1 MYDDTIAAIATP
13 PGQGALGIVR
23 LSGPDAWLIAGRL
36 FSGKLDDRQAVHGY
50 LRAPA
55 SDDVI
60 DEALVTAMR
69 APATY
74 TSEDTVEFSC
84 HGSPLV
90 LQRVLEL
97 VLTNGAR
104 LADAGEFTLRA
115 FLGGRID
122 LAQAESVLD
131 VIQAQTD
138 AGLRL
143 AVMGLR
149 GRLSEPLGELRRD
162 LMQVQAYLVA
172 CIDFPED
179 EVESQID
186 IDPKVVLEETETELR
201 RLLDSADL
209 GMIYRNG
216 VRTAIV
222 GRPNVGKS
230 SLLNRLLGEDRA
242 IVTPVPGTTRDTVEE
257 AITVEG
263 IPFLLIDTAGIH
275 HTDDAVE
282 HLGIE
287 RSRQAAE
294 RADLLLLMLDASATL
309 TDADRQ
315 MLELADGKPAL
326 TVANKCDLP
335 PLADLAALSGP
346 VVYVSALTGE
356 GIEALHE
363 AMAQAVLGDRVTTS
377 DAMLVTNP
385 RHKAALSRALTHL
398 EAARGSLRAGVPE
411 DFVTIDLASCLGA
424 LGEITG
430 EGVTNDLLDTIF
442 QQFCIGK

>member
-13 PGQGALGIVR
+13 PGQGGLGIVR
-23 LSGPDAWLIAGRL
+23 LSGPDAWAIASRL
-36 FSGKLDDRQAVHGY
+36 FDGKLGDRRAVHGFVKD
-50 LRAPA
+50 PA
-55 SDDVI
+55 NENVI
-60 DEALVTAMR
+60 DEVLVTAMR

-90 LQRVLEL
+90 LQRALEL
-97 VLTNGAR
+97 MLACGAR
-104 LADAGEFTLRA
+104 LANAGEFTLRA

-131 VIQAQTD
+131 VIEAQTD

-143 AVMGLR
+143 AVQGLR
-149 GRLSEPLGELRRD
+149 GRLSEPLGELRRR

-172 CIDFPED
+172 CIDFPEN

-186 IDPKVVLEETETELR
+186 IDPAAVLEEAETELR

-242 IVTPVPGTTRDTVEE
+242 IVASVPGTTRDTVEE
-257 AITVEG
+257 AINVQG
-263 IPFLLIDTAGIH
+263 VPFYLIDTAGIH
-275 HTDDAVE
+275 RTDDAVE

-287 RSRQAAE
+287 RSRQAVE
-294 RADLLLLMLDASATL
+294 RADLLLLMLDSSASL
-309 TDADRQ
+309 TDADRRV
-315 MLELADGKPAL
+315 LELADGKPAL
-326 TVANKCDLP
+326 TIANKCDLP
-335 PLADLAALSGP
+335 PEGDLAGVPGP
-346 VVYVSALTGE
+346 VLHVSALTGE
-356 GIEALHE
+356 GMDAMQR
-363 AMAQAVLGDRVTTS
+363 AMAQAVLGDRVATS
-377 DAMLVTNP
+377 DALLVTNP
-385 RHKAALSRALTHL
+385 RHKAALERALTHL
-398 EAARGSLRAGVPE
+398 RAARGSFREGVPE

-430 EGVTNDLLDTIF
+430 EGVTEELLDTIF

>member
-13 PGQGALGIVR
+13 PGRGGLGIVR
-23 LSGPDAWLIAGRL
+23 LSGADAWAIAGRL
-36 FSGKLDDRQAVHGY
+36 FDGKLEDRRAVHGFVKD
-50 LRAPA
+50 PA

-60 DEALVTAMR
+60 DEVLVTAMR

-90 LQRVLEL
+90 LQRALEL
-97 VLTNGAR
+97 MLACGAR
-104 LADAGEFTLRA
+104 LANAGEFTLRA

-131 VIQAQTD
+131 VIEAQTD

-143 AVMGLR
+143 AVQGLR
-149 GRLSEPLGELRRD
+149 GRLSEPLGELRRR

-186 IDPKVVLEETETELR
+186 IDPAAVLEEAEAELG

-242 IVTPVPGTTRDTVEE
+242 IVASVPGTTRDTVEE
-257 AITVEG
+257 AINVQG
-263 IPFLLIDTAGIH
+263 VPFYLIDTAGIH
-275 HTDDAVE
+275 QTDDAVE

-287 RSRQAAE
+287 RSRQAVE
-294 RADLLLLMLDASATL
+294 RADLLLLMLDASAPL
-309 TDADRQ
+309 TDADRRV
-315 MLELADGKPAL
+315 LELADGKPAL

-335 PLADLAALSGP
+335 PEADLAGVPGPLLHVSALSG
-346 VVYVSALTGE
+346 E
-356 GIEALHE
+356 GMDAMQR

-377 DAMLVTNP
+377 DALLVTNP
-385 RHKAALSRALTHL
+385 RHKAALERALTHL
-398 EAARGSLRAGVPE
+398 RAARGSLREGVPE

-430 EGVTNDLLDTIF
+430 EGVTEKLLDTIF
-442 QQFCIGK
+442 QKFCIGK

>member
-13 PGQGALGIVR
+13 PGQGGIGIVR
-23 LSGPDAWLIAGRL
+23 LSGPDAWAIAGRL
-36 FSGKLDDRQAVHGY
+36 FSGKLQDRLAVHGY
-50 LRAPA
+50 VRAPT

-74 TSEDTVEFSC
+74 TSEDTVELSC
-84 HGSPLV
+84 HGSPLG

-143 AVMGLR
+143 AVQGLR
-149 GRLSEPLGELRRD
+149 GRLSEPLGELRRN
-162 LMQVQAYLVA
+162 LMQAQAYLVA

-186 IDPKVVLEETETELR
+186 IDLAAVLEEAEAALR
-201 RLLDSADL
+201 RLLESADL

-230 SLLNRLLGEDRA
+230 SLLNHLLGEDRA
-242 IVTPVPGTTRDTVEE
+242 IVTSVPGTTRDTVEE
-257 AITVEG
+257 AVTVEG
-263 IPFLLIDTAGIH
+263 IPFYLIDTAGLH

-287 RSRQAAE
+287 RSRQAVE

-309 TDADRQ
+309 TDADRHV
-315 MLELADGKPAL
+315 LELADGKPAL

-335 PLADLAALSGP
+335 PLADLAAVSGP
-346 VVYVSALTGE
+346 MVHVSALTGQ
-356 GIEALHE
+356 GIDTLHQ
-363 AMAQAVLGDRVTTS
+363 AMAQTALGDLVTTS
-377 DAMLVTNP
+377 DALLVTNP

-398 EAARGSLRAGVPE
+398 EVARESLGASVPE
-411 DFVTIDLASCLGA
+411 DFVTIDLAACLGA

-430 EGVTNDLLDTIF
+430 EGVTDELLDTIF